1 MIYFEL
7 EVLKWL
13 INSCSVSWVKSQTTL
28 CNVAEEFTERGMKKA
43 AIGAKEYIIKKGA
56 SEVLLEADLS
66 KEKMN
71 TDVSVDGSCG
81 SRVGPRNRV
90 F

>member
-1 MIYFEL
+1 M
-7 EVLKWL
+7 
-13 INSCSVSWVKSQTTL
+13 TTL
-28 CNVAEEFTERGMKKA
+28 CNVAEEFTEGGMKKA
-43 AIGAKEYIIKKGA
+43 GIGAKEYIIKKGA

-71 TDVSVDGSCG
+71 TDVCVDGSCG
-81 SRVGPRNRV
+81 SRVGPRNRE